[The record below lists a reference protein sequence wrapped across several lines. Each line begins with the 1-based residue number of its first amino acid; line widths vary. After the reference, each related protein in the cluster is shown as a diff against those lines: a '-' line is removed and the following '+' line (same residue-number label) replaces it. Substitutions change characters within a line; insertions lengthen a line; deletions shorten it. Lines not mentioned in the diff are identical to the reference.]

1 MNKKLV
7 AVVLAVAFALG
18 TAGVSMAA
26 KGNKCKVTAI
36 EGKTVTLECAK
47 IKGLKVGGKVIV
59 KKAKKAIEGC

>member
-26 KGNKCKVTAI
+26 KGNKCEVTAI
-36 EGKTVTLECAK
+36 DGNTVTLECAK
-47 IKGLKVGGKVIV
+47 TKGLKVGSKVTV
-59 KKAKKAIEGC
+59 KKARKAIEGC